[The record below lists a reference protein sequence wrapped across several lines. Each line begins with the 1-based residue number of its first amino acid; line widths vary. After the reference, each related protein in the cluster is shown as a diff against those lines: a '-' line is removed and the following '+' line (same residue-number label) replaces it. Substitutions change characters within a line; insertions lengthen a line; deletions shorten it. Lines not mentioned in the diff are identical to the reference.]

1 MSEVVPQDIR
11 PAFPVDIS
19 REDVRS
25 KFQEILGI
33 DEIPTDLDFDLV
45 KSWEED
51 GLRFTQIKYPS
62 YTNEIINATVAA
74 PLDSQGTK
82 LPGVVGMPG
91 TGSSSE
97 EVLHKTLHRP
107 KPKRGP
113 LLGWGRELA
122 KKNYAVLSFSP
133 KG

>member
-51 GLRFTQIKYPS
+51 GR
-62 YTNEIINATVAA
+62 
-74 PLDSQGTK
+74 DSF
-82 LPGVVGMPG
+82 
-91 TGSSSE
+91 
-97 EVLHKTLHRP
+97 
-107 KPKRGP
+107 
-113 LLGWGRELA
+113 
-122 KKNYAVLSFSP
+122 N
-133 KG
+133 